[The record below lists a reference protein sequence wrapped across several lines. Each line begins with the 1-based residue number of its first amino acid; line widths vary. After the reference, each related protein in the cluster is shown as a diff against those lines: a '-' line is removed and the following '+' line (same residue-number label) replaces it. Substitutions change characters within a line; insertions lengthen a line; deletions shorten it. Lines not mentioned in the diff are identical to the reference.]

1 MAAHLIAGIG
11 VEPTA
16 PRPWSWAS
24 GIAWMLRGCA
34 ARQCMEDGME
44 AINGMANA
52 EGVPLLCK
60 QVEGAPR

>member
-1 MAAHLIAGIG
+1 LAAHLIAGIG
-11 VEPTA
+11 VEPMV
-16 PRPWSWAS
+16 PRPRISAG

-60 QVEGAPR
+60 QVEGASR